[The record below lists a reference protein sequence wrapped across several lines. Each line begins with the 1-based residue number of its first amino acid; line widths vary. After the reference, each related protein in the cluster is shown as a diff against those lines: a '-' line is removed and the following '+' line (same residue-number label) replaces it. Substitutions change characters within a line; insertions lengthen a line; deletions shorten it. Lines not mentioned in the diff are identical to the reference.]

1 MRSKEVAELAGVS
14 VRTLRHYHQVGV
26 LPEPERG
33 SNGYR
38 SYELA
43 HVARLLRI
51 RTLAELGI
59 PLERM
64 PAFLDDPVDSS
75 GDSSSEELLAELA
88 EQLEHRIAHL
98 QSQLRRVAELR
109 TTRARPDLTPVLV
122 EFLEAVGAAEP
133 SGLEQDASI
142 LVARLFEADGSPDD
156 LRDLA
161 TVLRGVHDDPR
172 YADFVDRFERL
183 APDAPDGEVR
193 EVAENFIAAFGP
205 ALTQVLDSTMGGRL
219 RKVRTQDVPAV
230 EVDPRLND
238 AQAEVLRLFGE
249 AL

>member
-64 PAFLDDPVDSS
+64 PALLDDPVDSS
-75 GDSSSEELLAELA
+75 SDELLTELA
-88 EQLEHRIAHL
+88 EQLEQRIARL

-109 TTRARPDLTPVLV
+109 TTRARPDLTPILV
-122 EFLEAVGAAEP
+122 EFLEAVGATEL
-133 SGLEQDASI
+133 SDLEQDASI

-161 TVLRGVHDDPR
+161 TVLRGVHEDPR
-172 YADFVDRFERL
+172 YADFVDRLERL
-183 APDAPDGEVR
+183 APDAPDDEVR
-193 EVAENFIAAFGP
+193 EIAEDFIAAFGP
-205 ALTQVLDSTMGGRL
+205 ALTQVVDSSMGGRL
-219 RKVRTQDVPAV
+219 RKLRTQDVPAV

>member
-64 PAFLDDPVDSS
+64 PALLDDPV
-75 GDSSSEELLAELA
+75 DSSSEELLAELA
-88 EQLEHRIAHL
+88 EQLEVRIAHL
-98 QSQLRRVAELR
+98 QGQLRRVTELR

-122 EFLEAVGAAEP
+122 EFLEAVGGVEP
-133 SGLEQDASI
+133 SELEQDASI

-156 LRDLA
+156 LRNLA
-161 TVLRGVHDDPR
+161 TVLRGVHEDPQ
-172 YADFVDRFERL
+172 YADFAARFERL
-183 APDAPDGEVR
+183 APDALDDEVR
-193 EVAENFIAAFGP
+193 EVAASFVSAFGP
-205 ALTQVLDSTMGGRL
+205 ALTQVVNSTMGGRL
-219 RKVRTQDVPAV
+219 RQLRTQDVPAV

-238 AQAEVLRLFGE
+238 AQAEVLRLIGE
-249 AL
+249 TI

>member
-26 LPEPERG
+26 LPEPERS

-38 SYELA
+38 SYDLT

-64 PAFLDDPVDSS
+64 PALLDAAVD
-75 GDSSSEELLAELA
+75 GSSEELLAEVA
-88 EQLEHRIAHL
+88 EQLEQRIARL

-109 TTRARPDLTPVLV
+109 TTRARPDLTPLLV
-122 EFLEAVGAAEP
+122 EFLETVGAVEP
-133 SGLEQDASI
+133 SDFEQDASI
-142 LVARLFEADGSPDD
+142 LLARLFEAHGSPDD

-161 TVLRGVHDDPR
+161 TMLRGVHEDPR
-172 YADFVDRFERL
+172 YADFVIRFERL
-183 APDAPDGEVR
+183 APDAPDDEVH
-193 EVAENFIAAFGP
+193 EVAEVFMSAFGP
-205 ALTQVLDSTMGGRL
+205 ALTQVIDSTMDGRL
-219 RKVRTQDVPAV
+219 RKLGTQDVPSI
-230 EVDPRLND
+230 EVDTRLND

-249 AL
+249 TL

>member
-14 VRTLRHYHQVGV
+14 VRTLRHYHHVGV

-64 PAFLDDPVDSS
+64 PALLDDPI
-75 GDSSSEELLAELA
+75 DSSSEELLTELA
-88 EQLEHRIAHL
+88 EQLEQRIAHL

-133 SGLEQDASI
+133 SDLEQDASI

-161 TVLRGVHDDPR
+161 TVLRGVHEDPR

-183 APDAPDGEVR
+183 APDAPDDEVR

-205 ALTQVLDSTMGGRL
+205 ALTQVVDSTMGGRL
-219 RKVRTQDVPAV
+219 RKLRTQDVPAV

>member
-1 MRSKEVAELAGVS
+1 MRSKEVAELVGVS
-14 VRTLRHYHQVGV
+14 IRTLRHYHQVGV

-64 PAFLDDPVDSS
+64 PALLDDPV
-75 GDSSSEELLAELA
+75 DSSSEELLAELA

-133 SGLEQDASI
+133 SDLEQDASI

-161 TVLRGVHDDPR
+161 TVLRGVHEDPR

-205 ALTQVLDSTMGGRL
+205 ALTQVVDSTMGGRL
-219 RKVRTQDVPAV
+219 RQLRAQDVPAV

>member
-64 PAFLDDPVDSS
+64 PALLDDPL
-75 GDSSSEELLAELA
+75 DSSSEELLTELA
-88 EQLEHRIAHL
+88 EQLEQRIAHL

-122 EFLEAVGAAEP
+122 EFLEAVGTAEP
-133 SGLEQDASI
+133 SDLEQDASI

-161 TVLRGVHDDPR
+161 TVLRGVHEDPR

-183 APDAPDGEVR
+183 APDAPDDEVR

-205 ALTQVLDSTMGGRL
+205 ALTQVVDSTMGGRL
-219 RKVRTQDVPAV
+219 RKLRTQDVPAV